1 MTAARSSDHQTAQV
15 LHEAQALRA
24 THRLP
29 DAKPK
34 GAKLNLRT
42 GWQDESGE

>member
-1 MTAARSSDHQTAQV
+1 MTASRSSDHQQPQV

-24 THRLP
+24 THRLA